1 MTSLVETLMPT
12 GEEIILQEVSNS
24 ASLDHTIHSQ
34 DEMSDDD
41 NTETHE

>member
-12 GEEIILQEVSNS
+12 REEIILQEVSNS
-24 ASLDHTIHSQ
+24 ASLDHSIHSQ